1 MWPFG
6 KSDDKKTHETIE
18 RIEKRIDGLIKSEQE
33 ARQSAATAQAE
44 LAKANAKIAELQSQV
59 RAQNEADLYFASA
72 KIMRDIMLVG
82 KHMPEDRDRQ
92 AALLQRVLPGSLGN
106 AAYAAS
112 FQNQFPYQQ
121 SGLGSIFG
129 GR

>member
-6 KSDDKKTHETIE
+6 KSEDKKTHETIE

-59 RAQNEADLYFASA
+59 RAQTEADLYFASA
-72 KIMRDIMLVG
+72 KIMRDIMETG
-82 KHMPEDRDRQ
+82 KYSQEDRNRQ
-92 AALLQRVLPGSLGN
+92 AALLQSYQMRNQQNPGLGQFGGAAAPYSQSL
-106 AAYAAS
+106 
-112 FQNQFPYQQ
+112 F
-121 SGLGSIFG
+121 GSIFG

>member
-6 KSDDKKTHETIE
+6 KSEDKKFHETIE

-33 ARQSAATAQAE
+33 ARQSAAAAHAE
-44 LAKANAKIAELQSQV
+44 LAKAEAKIAELQPQV

-92 AALLQRVLPGSLGN
+92 KALLHSYQQAQQSNPALGQLGGG
-106 AAYAAS
+106 AAS
-112 FQNQFPYQQ
+112 YSQ
-121 SGLGSIFG
+121 SLFGSIFG